1 MKTSL
6 FLIFFTLIFFMGC
19 VNKRGVSATYYN
31 DCKEY
36 YDYQG
41 VYHKACDDNVIEYKE
56 VKEQFIKPPDNS
68 KKKVW

>member
-1 MKTSL
+1 MKTA
-6 FLIFFTLIFFMGC
+6 LILILALLLSGC

-41 VYHKACDDNVIEYKE
+41 VYHKTCDKNIVEYEDVKE
-56 VKEQFIKPPDNS
+56 VFVKPPDHS

>member
-1 MKTSL
+1 
-6 FLIFFTLIFFMGC
+6 MGC

-56 VKEQFIKPPDNS
+56 VKEKFIKPPDNS